1 MTVPINIL
9 MTPDE
14 IAKYSEIF
22 VRPLHELDSLWK
34 ENFILPLVE
43 RLKQGGIE
51 AEGEVFTA
59 YNDDLIG
66 NIRFGNESLFLQFEM
81 NVRTLSQTFPD
92 ESITMDTRGFC
103 ISSVTMCFKPISEK
117 NVLYNGGD
125 FNHYMDDQTHYESVD
140 FNFMVDHFATGIKI
154 QIRRDLTFLQN
165 NLERAQELL
174 DERGRQIR
182 TGEAEDMNS
191 FVKRRARSYANEVIQ
206 LQRWMH
212 TLAKIDHA
220 L

>member
-22 VRPLHELDSLWK
+22 VRPLHELDSLWQ
-34 ENFILPLVE
+34 ENFILPIVGKLN
-43 RLKQGGIE
+43 QGGIE
-51 AEGEVFTA
+51 AEGAVTTV

-66 NIRFGNESLFLQFEM
+66 NIRFGDESLFLQFDLTVTNPHHMIEDSPPSR
-81 NVRTLSQTFPD
+81 N
-92 ESITMDTRGFC
+92 FC
-103 ISSVTMCFKPISEK
+103 ISSITMCFKPIPQK

-125 FNHYMDDQTHYESVD
+125 LNFWMDEVIEREPVD
-140 FNFMVDHFATGIKI
+140 FNFMVDHFITGIKI
-154 QIRRDLTFLQN
+154 QIRRDLPFLQAN
-165 NLERAQELL
+165 IERAQELL

-182 TGEAEDMNS
+182 SGEAEELTRHL
-191 FVKRRARSYANEVIQ
+191 KRRGRSYANEIIQ